1 MAGVIRQ
8 KSGRTY
14 KDIVMIL
21 TRDTKIAIAFGV
33 VGAAIGYSLLVS
45 NVRHDFD
52 TAPLVLMLF
61 GAVLIVLCPLAALLW
76 TLHQKRKLHI
86 RRYDV
91 CCAVVMLVGLLG
103 PSRFEPLVPYRLGD
117 FFGLLFWSGFLTL
130 VGLMTYRW
138 LKSRGVLQAET
149 Q

>member
-8 KSGRTY
+8 KSGCTY
-14 KDIVMIL
+14 QGMVMTL
-21 TRDTKIAIAFGV
+21 TRDTKIAIALGA
-33 VGAAIGYSLLVS
+33 VGAAIGYSLLVL

-61 GAVLIVLCPLAALLW
+61 GAVLIVLCPLVALLW
-76 TLHQKRKLHI
+76 TLHQKRKLPI

-138 LKSRGVLQAET
+138 RKGGGGLQDET